1 MFLLR
6 DLLRVLPPNSQSL
19 CLALVPGVV
28 FLRRVDV
35 SAQWICMLAVR
46 DHSCWYVWTP
56 EFRPTYLGSVLF
68 ILCLMSVLAS
78 VIYGVR
84 SRRTHSLEDQLDRAD
99 AGSWQ
104 IADGSDTGS

>member
-6 DLLRVLPPNSQSL
+6 DLLRVMPPNSQSL

-46 DHSCWYVWTP
+46 DHSCWYGMCGPLSSDPHISGAHGFTL
-56 EFRPTYLGSVLF
+56 YN
-68 ILCLMSVLAS
+68 LCLMSVLAS
-78 VIYGVR
+78 VIV
-84 SRRTHSLEDQLDRAD
+84 DQ
-99 AGSWQ
+99 
-104 IADGSDTGS
+104 